1 MQKKTVFVGIFS
13 MLLLAACGGGGDE
26 GGLPPGAGSAAGGG
40 GPAYDAATATATLT
54 GSIMFEGDVPAM
66 PPIQM
71 AADPFCLSHSEGATS
86 QEVLVT
92 DESKLQNVIVYVRS
106 GHEGP
111 AYTTPSETIIVDQQ
125 DCTYTPHAF
134 TMMVNQELTVR
145 NSDETLHNIHAFSEI
160 NPQFNVGQPV
170 QGMENTTQF
179 AQAEVFPLRCDVHRW
194 MNAYVGVFE
203 HPFHTTSGDSGTFS
217 ISLPPGSY
225 EVVAWHERYGEQ
237 VTTVEVA
244 AGENSQDFTFVAE
257 SAAD

>member
-1 MQKKTVFVGIFS
+1 MQKRTFFLSVVS
-13 MLLLAACGGGGDE
+13 TLLLVACGGGGE
-26 GGLPPGAGSAAGGG
+26 GGLPPGAGSGASGG
-40 GPAYDAATATATLT
+40 GPAYDASTATATLT
-54 GSIMFEGDVPAM
+54 GNIMFEGEVPEM

-71 AADPFCLSHSEGATS
+71 AADPFCLSHAEGALS

-92 DESKLQNVIVYVRS
+92 DESKLQNVLVYIRS

-111 AYTTPSETIIVDQQ
+111 SYPTPSQPVVVDQQ
-125 DCTYTPHAF
+125 NCTYSPHAF
-134 TMMVNQELTVR
+134 TMMVNQQLMIR

-160 NPQFNVGQPV
+160 NPQFNVGQPI
-170 QGMENTTQF
+170 QGMESFTEF

-203 HPFHTTSGDSGTFS
+203 HPFHTTSGDTGTFS
-217 ISLPPGSY
+217 ISLPPGTY

-237 VTTVEVA
+237 VSSIEIV
-244 AGENSQDFTFVAE
+244 AGENNQDFTFVAE